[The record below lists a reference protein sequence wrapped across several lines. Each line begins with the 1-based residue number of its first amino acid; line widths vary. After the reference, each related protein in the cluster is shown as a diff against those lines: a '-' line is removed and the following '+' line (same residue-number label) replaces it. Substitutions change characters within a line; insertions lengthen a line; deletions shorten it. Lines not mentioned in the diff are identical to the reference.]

1 MAISPARRHFERV
14 TAGNAQTDPATTTLK
29 AQIAAKLT
37 ADLAA
42 LKQIQSRKAKIE
54 AKRQMLPAYE
64 AYVAG
69 VIDADA
75 GGDDEVLATILVW
88 RIDVADWPAVL
99 PLADYALRH
108 NLTAPAR
115 FKRDLPTTIVEE
127 PAEALTALLTG
138 EASAQAV
145 EAAASALDELLDLTA
160 NSDMADEVRA
170 KAYKALA
177 LARKDTAPA
186 DALICAKTA
195 ASYDPKC
202 GVKTLIQQ
210 LEKGNV
216 PASDGT
222 DDPPAPDAPADVPV
236 SGDTHPDTTEPPT
249 EASDPA

>member
-1 MAISPARRHFERV
+1 MATSPARRHYERV
-14 TAGNAQTDPATTTLK
+14 TAGNAPADPAIMTLK
-29 AQIAAKLT
+29 AQIAGKLS

-69 VIDADA
+69 VIEADV
-75 GGDDEVLATILVW
+75 GGDDEVLATVLVW
-88 RIDVADWPAVL
+88 RIDVGDWPAVL

-108 NLTAPAR
+108 GLTAPAR
-115 FKRDLPTTIVEE
+115 FKRDMPTTMVEE
-127 PAEALTALLTG
+127 PAETLAALLTG
-138 EASAQAV
+138 DSLPEAI
-145 EAAASALDELLDLTA
+145 EAAATALDELLDLTA
-160 NSDMADEVRA
+160 DADMADEVRA

-177 LARKDTAPA
+177 LSRKDAAPA

-210 LEKGNV
+210 LEKAGTV
-216 PASDGT
+216 PADVGT
-222 DDPPAPDAPADVPV
+222 ETQPAPDEPADVPT
-236 SGDTHPDTTEPPT
+236 DITEPPA